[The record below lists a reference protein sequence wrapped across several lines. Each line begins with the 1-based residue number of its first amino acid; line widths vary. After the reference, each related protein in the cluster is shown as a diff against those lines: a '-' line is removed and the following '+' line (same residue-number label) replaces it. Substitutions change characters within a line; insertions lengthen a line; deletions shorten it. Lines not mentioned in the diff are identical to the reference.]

1 MKCIIAG
8 SGQFTPTE
16 AILSQIKS
24 ADLILAADGGAV
36 HLQRNDIIP
45 DMIIGDL
52 DSISDEVQQFYADR
66 QVPIKTYPTR
76 KDQTDTALC
85 IDYAATLG
93 CTHITLIG
101 VTGQRLDHTLANIL
115 LLRRMVGLGIEARI
129 IDAHNEIYLVLSDLK
144 IMGMPGELLSIIPV
158 SEHVTGLTLE
168 GLEYPLKNA
177 DLCMGTTLGISNCFT
192 ATCATVHIDSGA
204 LIVTKSKD

>member
-1 MKCIIAG
+1 MKCIIVA
-8 SGQFTPTE
+8 SGQFTPTDT
-16 AILSQIKS
+16 ILSQINA

-36 HLQRNDIIP
+36 HLQKINVIP

-52 DSISDEVQQFYADR
+52 DSICTETQQFYRAR

-76 KDQTDTALC
+76 KDKTDTALC
-85 IDYAATLG
+85 IDYAAARG
-93 CTHITLIG
+93 CTHITFIG

-115 LLRRMVGLGIEARI
+115 LLRQTADLGIEARI
-129 IDAHNEIYLVLSDLK
+129 MDAHNEIYLVVSDLK
-144 IMGMPGELLSIIPV
+144 IEGRPGELLSIIPV
-158 SEHVTGLTLE
+158 SEQITGLTLE

-177 DLCMGTTLGISNCFT
+177 ALYMGTTLGVSNCFT
-192 ATCATVHIDSGA
+192 ANRASIHIDSGA